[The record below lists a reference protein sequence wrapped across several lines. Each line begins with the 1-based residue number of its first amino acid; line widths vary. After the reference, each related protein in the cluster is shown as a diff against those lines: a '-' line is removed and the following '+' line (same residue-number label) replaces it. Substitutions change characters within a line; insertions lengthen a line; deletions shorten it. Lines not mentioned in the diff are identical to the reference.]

1 MKPMQRGDRM
11 APPMVHGL
19 VENGAYD
26 EVWMNNKYEALVKRD
41 IKPGEAYSGVQEG
54 SEFPPITYITVKRRG
69 NKDCVRD
76 WRHLQEIKNDI
87 CGPEAEGVELYPSE
101 SRKVDTA
108 NQFHLWV
115 FMPPHG
121 FPFGYAER
129 FVCGRD
135 EAIKEG
141 ATQRP
146 FRHEDR
152 YCECSDPEVFEQA
165 RLKEENNLRD
175 LAENRRADALA
186 TEERTTDAD
195 NS

>member
-1 MKPMQRGDRM
+1 
-11 APPMVHGL
+11 
-19 VENGAYD
+19 
-26 EVWMNNKYEALVKRD
+26 
-41 IKPGEAYSGVQEG
+41 
-54 SEFPPITYITVKRRG
+54 
-69 NKDCVRD
+69 
-76 WRHLQEIKNDI
+76 
-87 CGPEAEGVELYPSE
+87 

-165 RLKEENNLRD
+165 RKNEEKLGLTR
-175 LAENRRADALA
+175 
-186 TEERTTDAD
+186 TEARLHHLTEGRTT
-195 NS
+195 